1 MQRRLRPEPI
11 AVPEEK
17 KASYVLTN
25 KGKFVEGDLTISREG
40 LQINSPASTLGAAP
54 RPGSASS
61 LQPNKRPL
69 PPEEDSA
76 SSRGSGEPSTSG
88 AVAAGGSPRPRIG
101 SAGPGGGAA
110 AANGGGAGGG
120 AGASSATEGLTI
132 DDFEELCVIGQGS
145 SGVAKKVR
153 NKRDGRHMVLK
164 VIQFDVSSDTVRKQV
179 TTELRT
185 LYGADHPA
193 VVRYYGAFFDNGAI
207 TIAMEYCDAGSLA
220 DLLKARAKQYQQQQ
234 HHQHRLAS
242 CSRPPA
248 PSGSAAGAAVAA
260 GPGSAAAGA
269 AAGTSNGGAT
279 AAAGAAAA
287 VGESGTSSGAG
298 AGPGSAAGA
307 AGGARAGPGLPEPVI
322 AHIARQLVAGLTYL
336 HKELKVVH
344 RDIKPSN
351 LLLNGAGEV
360 KISDFGVSG
369 QLASSVSN
377 CLSWVGTVTY
387 MSPERI
393 KGDSYSFDSDLWSLG
408 LTLLECALGR
418 FPYPPP
424 GETGVNLGFWEL
436 LEYIVMEPP
445 PALPADQFSPALCD
459 FVGQC
464 LQKDAAARPSVTA
477 LAAHPFLAMY
487 LDASLAEVLE
497 PVLGAQGGAKGA
509 GK

>member
-1 MQRRLRPEPI
+1 MQRRPRPEPI

-76 SSRGSGEPSTSG
+76 SSRGPGEASTSG
-88 AVAAGGSPRPRIG
+88 AAAAGSSPRPRIA
-101 SAGPGGGAA
+101 SA
-110 AANGGGAGGG
+110 GAGGSG
-120 AGASSATEGLTI
+120 AGGSATEGLTI

-153 NKRDGRHMVLK
+153 NKRDGRYMVLK

-185 LYGADHPA
+185 LYGAAHPA
-193 VVRYYGAFFDNGAI
+193 VVRYFGAFFDNGAI

-242 CSRPPA
+242 CSKAA
-248 PSGSAAGAAVAA
+248 PSGSAAAA
-260 GPGSAAAGA
+260 P
-269 AAGTSNGGAT
+269 
-279 AAAGAAAA
+279 GAAAA
-287 VGESGTSSGAG
+287 
-298 AGPGSAAGA
+298 GPSGSAAPPAGARAAASA
-307 AGGARAGPGLPEPVI
+307 AGETGTSTGAGGSAGGGGGGAGRAGPGLPEPVI

-336 HKELKVVH
+336 HRELKVVH

-351 LLLNGAGEV
+351 LLLTGAGEV

-445 PALPADQFSPALCD
+445 PALPTDQFSPELCD
-459 FVGQC
+459 FVGRC
-464 LQKDAAARPSVTA
+464 LQKDAAARPSVAA
-477 LAAHPFLAMY
+477 LAAHPFLSMY
-487 LDASLAEVLE
+487 PHASLAEVLE
-497 PVLGAQGGAKGA
+497 PVLGPGGLAAAAAAGAGAGAKGGAA
-509 GK
+509 GVGK

>member
-76 SSRGSGEPSTSG
+76 SSRGS
-88 AVAAGGSPRPRIG
+88 
-101 SAGPGGGAA
+101 
-110 AANGGGAGGG
+110 
-120 AGASSATEGLTI
+120 
-132 DDFEELCVIGQGS
+132 

-164 VIQFDVSSDTVRKQV
+164 VIQFDVSSDTVRKQ
-179 TTELRT
+179 TH
-185 LYGADHPA
+185 GAVA
-193 VVRYYGAFFDNGAI
+193 V
-207 TIAMEYCDAGSLA
+207 
-220 DLLKARAKQYQQQQ
+220 ARGQQ
-234 HHQHRLAS
+234 RAV
-242 CSRPPA
+242 
-248 PSGSAAGAAVAA
+248 GAAF
-260 GPGSAAAGA
+260 
-269 AAGTSNGGAT
+269 
-279 AAAGAAAA
+279 
-287 VGESGTSSGAG
+287 GAG
-298 AGPGSAAGA
+298 WGRM
-307 AGGARAGPGLPEPVI
+307 GG
-322 AHIARQLVAGLTYL
+322 
-336 HKELKVVH
+336 
-344 RDIKPSN
+344 
-351 LLLNGAGEV
+351 
-360 KISDFGVSG
+360 GV
-369 QLASSVSN
+369 
-377 CLSWVGTVTY
+377 
-387 MSPERI
+387 SPERI

-487 LDASLAEVLE
+487 PDASLAE
-497 PVLGAQGGAKGA
+497 
-509 GK
+509 

>member
-1 MQRRLRPEPI
+1 MNRKRPEPI

-17 KASYVLTN
+17 KTTYVLTN
-25 KGKFVEGDLTISREG
+25 NGKFQEGDLTISREG
-40 LQINSPASTLGAAP
+40 LQINSPASTLGAA
-54 RPGSASS
+54 RPGSANS

-69 PPEEDSA
+69 PQEEDSA
-76 SSRGSGEPSTSG
+76 SSRGPGEASTSG
-88 AVAAGGSPRPRIG
+88 NGVATTSPRTR
-101 SAGPGGGAA
+101 AGGAA
-110 AANGGGAGGG
+110 
-120 AGASSATEGLTI
+120 ATEGLTP
-132 DDFEELCVIGQGS
+132 DDFEEICVIGQGS

-153 NKRDGRHMVLK
+153 NKRDGRLMVLK

-185 LYGADHPA
+185 LYGADHRN
-193 VVRYYGAFFDNGAI
+193 VVRYYAAFFDNGAI

-220 DLLKARAKQYQQQQ
+220 DLLKARMKQYQQQ
-234 HHQHRLAS
+234 HHKLQQQNS
-242 CSRPPA
+242 QK
-248 PSGSAAGAAVAA
+248 
-260 GPGSAAAGA
+260 
-269 AAGTSNGGAT
+269 GG
-279 AAAGAAAA
+279 
-287 VGESGTSSGAG
+287 SGAG
-298 AGPGSAAGA
+298 AKAAAAPAAGA
-307 AGGARAGPGLPEPVI
+307 GPEERLAGPGLPEPVI
-322 AHIARQLVAGLTYL
+322 AHIARQLVAGLQYL

-436 LEYIVMEPP
+436 LEYIVIEPAP
-445 PALPADQFSPALCD
+445 TLPADQFSPELVD

-464 LQKDAAARPSVTA
+464 LQKDAKARPSVTA
-477 LAAHPFLAMY
+477 LAQHPFLK
-487 LDASLAEVLE
+487 LHPDASLQGVLE
-497 PVLGAQGGAKGA
+497 PVLAAATNAGAAPVAAQTHAPAVKP
-509 GK
+509 